1 MAEPFLGQ
9 IILVPY
15 SFAPRGWALCNG
27 QILPINQNQALFS
40 LLGTT
45 YGGDGVTIFAL
56 PDLRGRVALSSGEGP
71 ATSSYTLGQV
81 SGAESIVLNVTQL
94 PPHSHSFALGSL
106 AATANVKNAAGNS
119 RSPVG
124 AMPAI
129 EAAGVT
135 ATYSDNAVAT
145 AGAMAPGAISL
156 SGAPTVGATGGGQ
169 PVAILQPYLTLNYCI
184 ALQGIF
190 PSRN

>member
-1 MAEPFLGQ
+1 MEPFIGQ

-15 SFAPRGWALCNG
+15 NFAPRGWAFCNG
-27 QILPINQNQALFS
+27 LILPIAQNTALFS

-45 YGGDGVTIFAL
+45 YGGNGQTTFGL
-56 PDLRGRVALSSGEGP
+56 PDLRGRVALSSGQSPG
-71 ATSSYTLGQV
+71 TSVYELGQIA
-81 SGAESIVLNVTQL
+81 GAESVVLNVTQL
-94 PPHSHSFALGSL
+94 PQHSHSFALGSL

-135 ATYSDNAVAT
+135 ATYSNDALAT

-156 SGAPTVGATGGGQ
+156 SGAATVGAAGGNQ
-169 PVAILQPYLTLNYCI
+169 PFEILQPYLTLNYCI